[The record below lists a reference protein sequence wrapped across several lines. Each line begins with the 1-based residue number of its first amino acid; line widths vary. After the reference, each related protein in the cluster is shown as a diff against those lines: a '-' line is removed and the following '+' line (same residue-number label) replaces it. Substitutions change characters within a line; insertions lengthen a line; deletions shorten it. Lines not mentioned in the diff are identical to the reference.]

1 MNNLDIRLMVAE
13 SGIKYK
19 DIAKKIGI
27 SATYL
32 STLMR
37 YELTPVMRDL
47 IVRAI
52 EELKDDRNSC

>member
-1 MNNLDIRLMVAE
+1 MVAE

>member
-1 MNNLDIRLMVAE
+1 LNNLDIRLMVAE

-37 YELTPVMRDL
+37 YELTPVMRDR

-52 EELKDDRNSC
+52 EELKDDKNRC

>member
-37 YELTPVMRDL
+37 YELTPVMRDR

-52 EELKDDRNSC
+52 EELKDDRDH

>member
-1 MNNLDIRLMVAE
+1 MNNLDIRLMIAE

-37 YELTPVMRDL
+37 YELTPVMRDR

-52 EELKDDRNSC
+52 EELKDDKNRC

>member
-37 YELTPVMRDL
+37 YELTPVMRDR

>member
-37 YELTPVMRDL
+37 YELTPVMRDR

-52 EELKDDRNSC
+52 EELKDDKNRC

>member
-1 MNNLDIRLMVAE
+1 MVAE

-37 YELTPVMRDL
+37 YELTPVMRDR

-52 EELKDDRNSC
+52 EELKDDKNRC

>member
-52 EELKDDRNSC
+52 EELKDDKNRC

>member
-37 YELTPVMRDL
+37 YELTPVMRDR

-52 EELKDDRNSC
+52 AELKDDKNRC